1 MFGKILEFLDKILTW
16 FEEWTLFASVMTALL
31 ALFVNVVLRYV
42 FNYTLAWSEEL
53 VREVIIYT
61 TFIGCSAAIKNRSMI
76 RIDASVQ
83 LLPKMKVPLT
93 FFSNIVT
100 MIFSGMMIYYGWK
113 MAPHAGAN
121 PPENHYPA
129 DSPRLSICH
138 FAADGGNDAHSYHP
152 GDVPGCISKLKTQA
166 AGIAYMETSHV
177 IIMLILLGC
186 MATYIPVFM
195 CLFFTAVLGF
205 MLFTDLP
212 LLLLAQSL
220 FRSMDKF
227 ALVVVLFFI
236 LCGNIMTA
244 GSIVEKLIKVAN
256 SLVSWLPGGLGMAG
270 VLACGLFGAI
280 SGSTV
285 ATVVALG
292 GFMIPALLENGY
304 DEKYTLGLMT
314 TSPNLGVIIPPSIG
328 MILYSMV
335 SNVSLEGLFLTGF
348 LPGVLIMAGVCIYT
362 YFFYRNDK
370 TLVRMPVPS
379 GKELLMVL
387 KEGFWSLMLP
397 VIIFGGIFSGFFT
410 ANEAAVVACV
420 YAFVVEL
427 CIHRSMKFNQVKSI
441 TVSSAVTSATL
452 LIIVAGATCFGRL
465 LTLED
470 IPGKIT
476 ETVLSTISSPVVFL
490 LALNGLLLVVGMF
503 MDIISATMILGPVFL
518 PMLDAFNVD
527 WMHFGLIL
535 TVNLAI
541 GYCTPPM
548 GVSLYITGAIANRDL
563 IFVSKAVL
571 PFILIQLCILLFI
584 TYFPE
589 AVLWLPRMMGY
600 AG

>member
-1 MFGKILEFLDKILTW
+1 MELSDIIIL
-16 FEEWTLFASVMTALL
+16 
-31 ALFVNVVLRYV
+31 
-42 FNYTLAWSEEL
+42 
-53 VREVIIYT
+53 
-61 TFIGCSAAIKNRSMI
+61 
-76 RIDASVQ
+76 
-83 LLPKMKVPLT
+83 
-93 FFSNIVT
+93 
-100 MIFSGMMIYYGWK
+100 
-113 MAPHAGAN
+113 
-121 PPENHYPA
+121 
-129 DSPRLSICH
+129 
-138 FAADGGNDAHSYHP
+138 
-152 GDVPGCISKLKTQA
+152 
-166 AGIAYMETSHV
+166 
-177 IIMLILLGC
+177 LILLGC

-205 MLFTDLP
+205 LFFTDIP
-212 LLLLAQSL
+212 LLLLFQTI
-220 FRSMDKF
+220 FRSMDNF

-256 SLVSWLPGGLGMAG
+256 VMVSWLPGGLGMAG

-304 DEKYTLGLMT
+304 PEKYTLGLMT

-328 MILYSMV
+328 MILYSMI

-348 LPGVLIMAGVCIYT
+348 IPGMLIMFLVCLYS
-362 YFFYRNDK
+362 YLFFRNK
-370 TLVRMPVPS
+370 QEIVRMPIPS
-379 GKELLMVL
+379 VGQTLAVL
-387 KEGFWSLMLP
+387 KDGFWSLMLP
-397 VIIFGGIFSGFFT
+397 VIIFGGIFSGVFT

-420 YAFVVEL
+420 YAFIVEL
-427 CIHRSMKFNQVKSI
+427 LIHKSMKFSQVKQI
-441 TVSSAVTSATL
+441 TVNSAVTSATL

-470 IPGKIT
+470 IPGRIT
-476 ETVLSTISSPVVFL
+476 ETVLSAITSPAVFL
-490 LALNGLLLVVGMF
+490 LAMNALLLVVGMF

-518 PMLDAFNVD
+518 PMLDAFNIN
-527 WMHFGLIL
+527 WMHFGLIM

-563 IFVSKAVL
+563 IYVSKAVL
-571 PFILIQLCILLFI
+571 PFIVIQILVLLLM

-589 AVLWLPRMMGY
+589 VVLWLPALTGRI
-600 AG
+600 